1 MTRQKP
7 EPNNLNEAKES
18 SREADIVEN
27 EQKKYIRNTIMLRFS
42 AL

>member
-18 SREADIVEN
+18 SGEADIVEN
-27 EQKKYIRNTIMLRFS
+27 EWKKYIKNTIMLSFS
-42 AL
+42 SL

>member
-7 EPNNLNEAKES
+7 EPNILNEAKES

-27 EQKKYIRNTIMLRFS
+27 ERKKYIVTFVH
-42 AL
+42 ATFPW